1 MVVETLGSKGE
12 GMMKSRSVR
21 IRRFKNALA
30 LICSLVAALIGLVF
44 LIWILIEVILR
55 GAACINWA
63 FFTQLP
69 VPPGEEGG
77 GLANAMLGTVI
88 ITVVATVLGV
98 PLGILA
104 GTYLSEFG
112 RNRFGDTIRFLSNI
126 FVSAPSIV
134 IGVFVY
140 AILVVPLG
148 GFSGLAGGVSLAII
162 MLPVVTRTTEEML
175 RLVPN
180 SVREA
185 ALALGAPY
193 WHVVWQVVYRSARA
207 GMLTGII
214 LAIARVSGETAPLL
228 FTALNSP
235 YWPEGLME
243 PMANL
248 TVTIF
253 NYAMSPY
260 DDWQVKAWGASLL
273 IMVAVLAM
281 NIIARVFVHRMGK

>member
-1 MVVETLGSKGE
+1 MRL
-12 GMMKSRSVR
+12 RSQSGRKLSNV
-21 IRRFKNALA
+21 LA
-30 LICSLVAALIGLVF
+30 LVASGMAAIIGLAF
-44 LIWILIEVILR
+44 LIWILWDVILQ
-55 GAACINWA
+55 GIASINWS

-69 VPPGEEGG
+69 APPGISGG
-77 GLANAMLGTVI
+77 GLANAILGTLI
-88 ITVVATVLGV
+88 ITIVATVIGV
-98 PLGILA
+98 PIGILA

-112 RNRFGDTIRFLSNI
+112 SGRLAKVVRFLSDI

-140 AILVVPLG
+140 VILVLPMH

-162 MLPVVTRTTEEML
+162 MIPVVTRTTEEML
-175 RLVPN
+175 RLVSN
-180 SVREA
+180 QMREA

-193 WHVVWQVVYRSARA
+193 WHMVWNVAYKSART
-207 GMLTGII
+207 GMLTGIL
-214 LAIARVSGETAPLL
+214 LAIARVAGETAPLL

-235 YWPEGLME
+235 YWPEGLSK

-260 DDWQVKAWGASLL
+260 SSWQSKAWGGALV
-273 IMVAVLAM
+273 ITVGVLAT
-281 NIIARVFVHRMGK
+281 NILARVAIRTKRHKR